1 MKETD
6 NRVIFASGTAFPPY
20 TIPETGITKH
30 PGQGNNM
37 YIL

>member
-1 MKETD
+1 MKGSE
-6 NRVIFASGTAFPPY
+6 NRVIFASGTAFPAY
-20 TIPETGITKH
+20 TIQETGKTKY

>member
-1 MKETD
+1 MKGTD
-6 NRVIFASGTAFPPY
+6 NRVIFASGTAFPEY
-20 TIPETGITKH
+20 TVPETGKTKY